1 MKNRTLAIFGIAS
14 YILSVITSGT
24 DDIGNSVMPTIL
36 IAISGIAT
44 FVFIIMATIRLWK
57 INKKLS
63 VLLPISTLVLIV
75 TSVAQEIILPVY
87 GSPLIIFLNVIKVI
101 QFITLIWTIIIL
113 WRHKDTKTTVVANI
127 T

>member
-24 DDIGNSVMPTIL
+24 DDIGNSVMPNIV